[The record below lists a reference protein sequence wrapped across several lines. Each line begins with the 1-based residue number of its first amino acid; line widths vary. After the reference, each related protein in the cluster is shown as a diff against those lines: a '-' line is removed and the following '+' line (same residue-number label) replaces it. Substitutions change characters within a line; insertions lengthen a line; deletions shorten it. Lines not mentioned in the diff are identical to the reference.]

1 MEEHTYTFSAL
12 RGIQAGREYYVVM
25 CPFKLIPKIFL
36 FNEEELSPA
45 MRAQRIINRS
55 RIPEI
60 AQYILTNPEEYCF
73 SALTASVDGDI
84 KFTPLNQEE
93 LGSHV
98 GKLTIGMSCA
108 FIINDGQHRRA
119 AIEDAL
125 KLNPGPAFG
134 AENIAVV
141 LFHDRGLKRS
151 QQMFADLNKYAV
163 RPSNSI
169 GVLYDHRD
177 PLSELTRQ
185 VMTGVRVF
193 GEMIEMEKTTIS
205 NRSRKLFTLSS
216 LYGANRALLRA
227 KKRGGAVTDHQ
238 AQTCIMFWK
247 EVADAMPFW
256 EDIKTHKAQP
266 DELRRDFVHA
276 HGVTLQALGHVG
288 NMLLTKSSKRWKSKI
303 SQLSNIDWSR
313 TNTTLWEGRAM
324 IGGRMS
330 ASPANILL
338 TSAGI
343 KTILG
348 IELTT
353 EEQILEAAMVNA

>member
-1 MEEHTYTFSAL
+1 MEEHSYTFAAI
-12 RGIQAGREYYVVM
+12 RGMQAGREYYIVM

-36 FNEEELSPA
+36 FNEEELSPE
-45 MRAQRIINRS
+45 MRAQRVVNKA

-60 AQYILTNPEEYCF
+60 AQYILDNPNEYCF
-73 SALTASVDGDI
+73 SALTASVDGDL

-93 LGSHV
+93 IGSSV

-108 FIINDGQHRRA
+108 FVINDGQHRRA

-125 KLNPGPAFG
+125 KMNPSPAFG
-134 AENIAVV
+134 AEKIAVV

-177 PLSELTRQ
+177 PLAELTRQ
-185 VMTGVRVF
+185 VMSEVRVF

-216 LYGANRALLRA
+216 LYGANRALLGA
-227 KKRGGAVTDHQ
+227 KKRGGAVAIHET
-238 AQTCIMFWK
+238 ATCISFWN
-247 EVADAMPFW
+247 EVASAMPFW
-256 EDIKTHKAQP
+256 EDIKAHKARP
-266 DELRRDFVHA
+266 DELRRDYVHA

-288 NMLLTKSSKRWKSKI
+288 NILLSKSPKQWKNKI
-303 SQLSNIDWSR
+303 LQLQSIDWSR
-313 TNTTLWEGRAM
+313 TNTALWEGRAM

-338 TSAGI
+338 TAAGI
-343 KTILG
+343 KARLG
-348 IELTT
+348 VELTI
-353 EEQILEAAMVNA
+353 EEKTLENKMVKL

>member
-36 FNEEELSPA
+36 FNEEELSPE
-45 MRAQRIINRS
+45 MRAQRIVNKS

-60 AQYILTNPEEYCF
+60 ARYILDNPNEYCF
-73 SALTASVDGDI
+73 SALTASIDGDI

-98 GKLTIGMSCA
+98 GKLTIGMSCT
-108 FIINDGQHRRA
+108 FVINDGQHRRA

-125 KLNPGPAFG
+125 KMNPAPAFG

-141 LFHDRGLKRS
+141 LFHDRGLQRS

-177 PLSELTRQ
+177 PLAELTRQ
-185 VMTGVRVF
+185 VMTRVRVF

-216 LYGANRALLRA
+216 LYFANRALVGVH
-227 KKRGGAVTDHQ
+227 KRGGAVTEHE
-238 AQTCIMFWK
+238 AAICVMFWNQ
-247 EVADAMPFW
+247 VADSMPFW
-256 EDIKTHKAQP
+256 EDIKTHKARP

-276 HGVTLQALGHVG
+276 HGVVLQALGHVG
-288 NMLLTKSSKRWKSKI
+288 NMLLAKNPKQWKTKVLKLNS
-303 SQLSNIDWSR
+303 IDWSR
-313 TNTTLWEGRAM
+313 KNTALWEGRAM
-324 IGGRMS
+324 IGGRM
-330 ASPANILL
+330 AGSPANILL
-338 TSAGI
+338 TAAGI
-343 KTILG
+343 KTLLG
-348 IELTT
+348 VELTI
-353 EEQILEAAMVNA
+353 EETNLDTALVNA